1 MVNYYELLGVGRDCP
16 PDELKKAYK
25 KAALKHHPDK
35 GGNAEMFKEVSL
47 AYETLNDEAKRLLY
61 DRTTFGSL
69 YGGSGMSGAGGLGT
83 NFGPPN
89 MGPSATATSSRPPMP
104 KKPPPGGTGTSS
116 AGGAAGRSGSGAG
129 PPPGRASRAPP
140 NLEEMSIRELKEL
153 LTQLGIRSDDCFE
166 RAELISKVKAHFP
179 LDSSGTSS
187 GGGQS
192 GAANGGVRDQP
203 HHQQPPFRGQ
213 AWDAGKYQ
221 SMTEAAPASDLHGN
235 TAVLST
241 SRVKVISMGASN
253 SGKSC
258 LIKRF
263 CEGRFVPRYISTI
276 GVDYGVKTVFIQPP
290 AAMPNSNVGRNRE
303 QKQRIKV
310 NFFDLSGHDDFR
322 DIRVDFYENTQGVLL
337 CYDASNVETFKK
349 LQ

>member
-1 MVNYYELLGVGRDCP
+1 
-16 PDELKKAYK
+16 
-25 KAALKHHPDK
+25 
-35 GGNAEMFKEVSL
+35 
-47 AYETLNDEAKRLLY
+47 
-61 DRTTFGSL
+61 
-69 YGGSGMSGAGGLGT
+69 
-83 NFGPPN
+83 
-89 MGPSATATSSRPPMP
+89 
-104 KKPPPGGTGTSS
+104 
-116 AGGAAGRSGSGAG
+116 
-129 PPPGRASRAPP
+129 
-140 NLEEMSIRELKEL
+140 MSIRELKEL

-179 LDSSGTSS
+179 LDSSGPSTT
-187 GGGQS
+187 
-192 GAANGGVRDQP
+192 NGDRDQP
-203 HHQQPPFRGQ
+203 YHQQPPFRGQ

-221 SMTEAAPASDLHGN
+221 SMTEATASDLHGN

-290 AAMPNSNVGRNRE
+290 AAMPNSNGRNRE

-349 LQ
+349 LQSTFFFY